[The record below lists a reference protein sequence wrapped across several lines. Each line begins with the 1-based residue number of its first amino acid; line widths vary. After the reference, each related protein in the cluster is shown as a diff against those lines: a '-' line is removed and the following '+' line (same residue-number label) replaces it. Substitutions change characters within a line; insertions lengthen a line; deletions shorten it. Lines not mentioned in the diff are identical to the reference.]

1 MATTRVVTSTGK
13 DADGDIISL
22 CHAGAAWSPRAKAAA
37 IADID
42 GGNIEYRVK
51 SQTGPLVQVVHGPTG
66 KYLRS
71 TADATSSDNLDNL
84 PDC

>member
-1 MATTRVVTSTGK
+1 VATTRIVNATGK
-13 DADGDIISL
+13 DEHGDITSL
-22 CHAGAAWSPRAKAAA
+22 CNDGQSWSPRSKAGA
-37 IADID
+37 IADIE

-51 SQTGPLVQVVHGPTG
+51 NSSGPVVDVVGEGTG

-71 TADATSSDNLDNL
+71 RADATSSDNLDNL